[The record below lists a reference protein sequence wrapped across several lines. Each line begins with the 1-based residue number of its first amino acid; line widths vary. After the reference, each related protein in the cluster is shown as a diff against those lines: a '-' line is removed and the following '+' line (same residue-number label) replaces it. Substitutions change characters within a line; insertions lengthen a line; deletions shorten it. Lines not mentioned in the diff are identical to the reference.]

1 MTSKLS
7 FVNEEGEANLQRGV
21 DWLAERKVPTAKLN
35 IAEHAGRQEQLR

>member
-21 DWLAERKVPTAKLN
+21 DWLSERKVLSAKLN
-35 IAEHAGRQEQLR
+35 IAEHSVRL